1 MTIIERFKSWI
12 RPQGATTSTPGNWL
26 VDWFRGGQST
36 ESGVQINVDNALKMS
51 AVWACVRLKA
61 DSLSTLPCKLY
72 QQSDDGKVE
81 LKNNQLYRLL
91 HQKPNRWQNAR
102 EFKFFMQAALELW
115 GNAYAVKVIE
125 NGQVTSLL
133 PVTPNDVTVEVFRD
147 RVVYH
152 ITQEDGEAIVL
163 EAPEV
168 LHLRQMNLADDG
180 ITGLS
185 TIGYQREVLGGSIAR
200 RDYGNRFFGNGSIPG
215 GILEFPGRM
224 TPEQKQEMRYGW
236 QQLHSKDN
244 QHKVAI
250 LDQGLKYQQ
259 ISVPNEDSQ
268 WIESMS
274 FDIADV
280 ARIFGVPSPLI
291 NDHSRSSFNNV
302 EQLSLNWRV
311 YGIRPMTALWASAL
325 NDQCLMT
332 PQQRNSM
339 FFDFVIEDLLSAD
352 LGAKSDY
359 LEKMHFNGFM
369 TRNEV
374 RSKLNLNPVE
384 GGDTFYMQTAMA
396 PLDDNGRLVAIDS
409 SDQPTVEQANNDAIA
424 HLVDQASRLSQI
436 EMERII
442 RAAGRESNFLQWL
455 DDFADA
461 HHKHC
466 IEKLELPAKLAGITD
481 IVELGAAVTLW
492 IADGHSEV
500 VEASGSATSET
511 LKPIITQTLNEWP
524 AARSAALLEKLGI
537 YNGDQL

>member
-1 MTIIERFKSWI
+1 MNVLQRFKQWI
-12 RPQGATTSTPGNWL
+12 KPNAATTTTPGNWL
-26 VDWFRGGQST
+26 VDWFRGGKST

-72 QQSDDGKVE
+72 QRSDDGKRE
-81 LKNNQLYRLL
+81 LNNSPLYKML
-91 HQKPNRWQNAR
+91 HRKPNKYQNAR

-125 NGQVTSLL
+125 NGQVTSLI
-133 PVTPNDVTVEVFRD
+133 PVTPNDVTVEVFND

-152 ITQEDGEAIVL
+152 ITQDDGDAIVL

-215 GILEFPGRM
+215 GVLEFPGRM
-224 TPEQKQEMRYGW
+224 TAEQKQEMRYGW
-236 QQLHSKDN
+236 QQLHSRDN

-268 WIESMS
+268 WIQSMT
-274 FDIADV
+274 FDIADI

-291 NDHSRSSFNNV
+291 NDHSRSSFSNV

-311 YGIRPMTALWASAL
+311 YGIRPMTSLWSAAL
-325 NDQCLMT
+325 NDQCLIT
-332 PQQRNSM
+332 PQQRGSL

-374 RSKLNLNPVE
+374 RSKLNLNPVA
-384 GGDTFYMQTAMA
+384 GGDTFYLQTAMA
-396 PLDDNGRLVAIDS
+396 PLDENGRLLAIES
-409 SDQPTVEQANNDAIA
+409 SDEPTMEPVNNDAVA
-424 HLVDQASRLSQI
+424 NLLEQASRLCQI

-442 RAAGRESNFLQWL
+442 RAAGREQNFLQWL
-455 DDFADA
+455 DEFAA
-461 HHKHC
+461 THHRHC
-466 IEKLELPAKLAGITD
+466 VEKLELPARLAGVTD

-492 IADGHSEV
+492 IADGHAQV
-500 VEASGSATSET
+500 VEATGSATVET
-511 LKPIITQTLNEWP
+511 LKPILTQTMKDWVAL
-524 AARSAALLEKLGI
+524 RSDALVRKLGV
-537 YNGDQL
+537 